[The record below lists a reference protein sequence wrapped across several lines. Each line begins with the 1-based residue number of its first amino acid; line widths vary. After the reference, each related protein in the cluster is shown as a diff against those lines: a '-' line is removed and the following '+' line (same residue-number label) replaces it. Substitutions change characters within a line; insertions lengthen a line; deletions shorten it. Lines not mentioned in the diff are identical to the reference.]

1 MESDDGC
8 STNIIGNGHM
18 ILGLKMASKVFIIIY
33 GAKLGKPYA
42 LPDIWGRSSVRSY
55 EGAEGRGYDKKR
67 RSACN
72 RLNRGLNLPQPEK
85 VLTYH
90 WYLIV

>member
-18 ILGLKMASKVFIIIY
+18 IPGLKMASKVFTIIY

-42 LPDIWGRSSVRSY
+42 LPISRV
-55 EGAEGRGYDKKR
+55 GA
-67 RSACN
+67 
-72 RLNRGLNLPQPEK
+72 L
-85 VLTYH
+85 
-90 WYLIV
+90 